1 MRSASKESEQYRG
14 MPDVPAEHR
23 PPFRLVGKAISPSDE
38 EIATN
43 VRARSAR
50 LRIAERL

>member
-1 MRSASKESEQYRG
+1 MRAASRESEQYRG
-14 MPDVPAEHR
+14 MPNVPAEFQPQLR
-23 PPFRLVGKAISPSDE
+23 QIGKVITASADE
-38 EIATN
+38 VAAN